1 MADVHL
7 EKTGEIVCLPD
18 GGREERWRSVKT
30 SSCAMGWDGEGVV
43 PGKSPPLSQC
53 RGLGKSVAEQKV

>member
-7 EKTGEIVCLPD
+7 EKTGEIVCLPG

-30 SSCAMGWDGEGVV
+30 SSCGMGWGGGGPRDKAH
-43 PGKSPPLSQC
+43 PSAS
-53 RGLGKSVAEQKV
+53 AEAWEKV